1 MGSNYSSRIHTY
13 EMDKCLICWDELLPG
28 TAAKCFRCN
37 IYMHAHCEKQW
48 RGDKGYCKC
57 PHCSQVGLIGTIS
70 VHKND

>member
-1 MGSNYSSRIHTY
+1 MGSNYSSNIHPH

>member
-1 MGSNYSSRIHTY
+1 MGNDHSSNIHPH
-13 EMDKCLICWDELLPG
+13 ENDRCLICWDELLPG

>member
-1 MGSNYSSRIHTY
+1 MGNNHSSNIHPH

-70 VHKND
+70 VHNLK